1 METCLHSTGLIL
13 SHIFQRNP
21 CFSFCIN
28 IAIQAAKIVAFISKT
43 AKKIVSTFTQRKLYL
58 LVQIM
63 ENLINLTIFFEQKVS
78 NLQMK

>member
-1 METCLHSTGLIL
+1 METCLHSTE
-13 SHIFQRNP
+13 IF

-28 IAIQAAKIVAFISKT
+28 IAIQAAKIVAFISKS
-43 AKKIVSTFTQRKLYL
+43 AKKKVSTFTQRKLFYL

-63 ENLINLTIFFEQKVS
+63 ENLINLTTFFEQKVS